1 MVIAALLSGQQGAL
15 LIEAVLSG
23 HNHVIIAA
31 TLPALQENSSN
42 GILFN
47 IHLPLKHKTLLKDM
61 LIFLRISDF
70 F

>member
-1 MVIAALLSGQQGAL
+1 MVITALLSGQQGAL
-15 LIEAVLSG
+15 LIEAILSA

-31 TLPALQENSSN
+31 TLPVLQENSSN

-47 IHLPLKHKTLLKDM
+47 IHLALKHKTLLRDM
-61 LIFLRISDF
+61 ADF